1 MKPIIISVAEEKDGY
16 IRLKKEDLEKYI
28 EDAYQT
34 GLRDGRASAVPLYPN
49 GVRDIINTPFPV
61 DLKPSK
67 RNPMEI
73 TCKGGD

>member
-34 GLRDGRASAVPLYPN
+34 GLRDGRTSALPIYPN
-49 GVRDIINTPFPV
+49 GVRDVINTPYPV
-61 DLKPSK
+61 ELKPLK
-67 RNPMEI
+67 RDFVEI
-73 TCKGGD
+73 TCRSGD